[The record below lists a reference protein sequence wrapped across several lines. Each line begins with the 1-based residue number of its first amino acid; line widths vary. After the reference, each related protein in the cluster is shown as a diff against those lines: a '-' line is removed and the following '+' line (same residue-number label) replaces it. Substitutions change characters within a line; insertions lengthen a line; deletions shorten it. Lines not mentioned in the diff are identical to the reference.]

1 MNDPA
6 SARHVNR
13 AVEDL
18 AINEMAC
25 RNYRQV
31 SAGYLGAT
39 RHRRPQI
46 AKFDP

>member
-6 SARHVNR
+6 SVRHVNR

-31 SAGYLGAT
+31 SAGLLAT
-39 RHRRPQI
+39 GDRR
-46 AKFDP
+46 